1 MKYTAD
7 YIYTPEGFVTNYL
20 IESNE
25 NGTITAF
32 RPMETGEDALFC
44 EGILCPGFVNAH
56 CHLELSALRGLVPE
70 HTGMTGFAGHVVG
83 KRKNISP
90 EDNSIAIQKALQ
102 EMWESGTQAVGDI
115 CNEGTTA
122 PFKRNFP
129 ALFCYNFVE
138 IFGMRE
144 NMAETIWEKGLSL
157 LPFFEGENQRANLTL
172 HAPYSLSLALREKAK
187 NYFSQAKN
195 KVVSIHL
202 LESKAEREIFEA
214 KTGDFA
220 TFYQQ
225 IGIDFQGFSSKSPIE
240 YVLSPFESSQNLLLV
255 HNTEITKTEI
265 DDILAHFPNTFFCL
279 CPRSNLFIHNTFPD
293 ISLFLK
299 YKNRVCLGTDSLAS
313 NHSLEMLAEI
323 YVIQQRFP
331 SIDLHTLLTWLISN
345 GAAALKQSHH
355 LGHFEIGKNA
365 GIIHIQGVEG
375 LRMTEKSRAI
385 RII

>member
-1 MKYTAD
+1 MKYTAN
-7 YIYTPEGFVTNYL
+7 YIYTPEGFLANYL
-20 IESNE
+20 IETNE
-25 NGTITAF
+25 KGIITDF
-32 RPMETGEDALFC
+32 RPIAAGEDALFY

-70 HTGMTGFAGHVVG
+70 HTGMTGFAGQVVG

-90 EDNSIAIQKALQ
+90 AENETAIKKALE
-102 EMWESGTQAVGDI
+102 EMWESGTEAVGDI
-115 CNEGTTA
+115 CNEATTA
-122 PFKRNFP
+122 PFKKAFP

-144 NMAETIWEKGLSL
+144 NMADTIWEKGLAL
-157 LPFFEGENQRANLTL
+157 LPLFEGENQEINLTL

-187 NYFSQAKN
+187 KYFLQSKN

-202 LESKAEREIFEA
+202 LESKAERAIFEA

-225 IGIDFQGFSSKSPIE
+225 IGIDFQGFPSSSPIE
-240 YVLSPFESSQNLLLV
+240 YVLFPFENAQNLLLV
-255 HNTEITKTEI
+255 HNTEISEIEI
-265 DDILAHFPNTFFCL
+265 DFIISHFANAFFCL

-299 YKNRVCLGTDSLAS
+299 HKNRICLGTDSLAS

-323 YVIQQRFP
+323 YAIQQRFP
-331 SIDLHTLLTWLISN
+331 TINLHTLLTWLISN
-345 GAAALKQSHH
+345 GAAALQQSHY

-365 GIIHIQGVEG
+365 GIIHIQEISH
-375 LRMTEKSRAI
+375 LSLTENSKAI
-385 RII
+385 RLV